1 MEEALKEAVTSIA
14 ECAHSVLEKTPPEL
28 AADIADK
35 GIIMTGGGALLDGLD
50 KLIEQVT
57 NVPVYVA
64 EDSVSCV
71 AVGTGKMLDYVDK
84 LDDSFTGYNVS
95 INS

>member
-1 MEEALKEAVTSIA
+1 MQEALKEAVMAIA

-28 AADIADK
+28 AADISDK

-50 KLIEQVT
+50 KLIEEVT
-57 NVPVYVA
+57 HVPVYVA

-71 AVGTGKMLDYVDK
+71 AIGTGKMLEYADK
-84 LDDSFTGYNVS
+84 YDDNYGGYS
-95 INS
+95 ISITE

>member
-1 MEEALKEAVTSIA
+1 
-14 ECAHSVLEKTPPEL
+14 
-28 AADIADK
+28 
-35 GIIMTGGGALLDGLD
+35 MTGGGALLDGLD
-50 KLIEQVT
+50 KLIEKVT